1 MPFAVWY
8 IAEVLRIT
16 PAAAC
21 SCPGGAASWY
31 GCRPMGG
38 QREVLVA
45 AIALAMPSACAH
57 PSKKP
62 GKIVVTETKTEILDP
77 VSFKPGTAELEPRS
91 APILDAVVSTLQG
104 EPGILEVE
112 VQSHTDERGDD
123 DVNLKLSEQRAQI
136 VMKYLAEKGVA
147 ASRLTAH
154 GYGETQ
160 PIDRAQTPAAW
171 AKNERI
177 VFLILKR
184 SD

>member
-1 MPFAVWY
+1 
-8 IAEVLRIT
+8 
-16 PAAAC
+16 
-21 SCPGGAASWY
+21 
-31 GCRPMGG
+31 MGSKR
-38 QREVLVA
+38 QVLVVT
-45 AIALAMPSACAH
+45 IALVMFSACAH
-57 PSKKP
+57 SSKKP
-62 GKIVVTETKTEILDP
+62 GKVIVTETKTEILDP

-91 APILDAVVSTLQG
+91 MPILDAVVSTLQG
-104 EPGILEVE
+104 EPSILEVE

-123 DVNLKLSEQRAQI
+123 DVNLKLSEQRAQV
-136 VMKYLAEKGVA
+136 VMKYLVDKGVA
-147 ASRLTAH
+147 QSRLTAQ

>member
-1 MPFAVWY
+1 MRAREQEAGHDRRHRDEDGDPRPGVVQAGH
-8 IAEVLRIT
+8 
-16 PAAAC
+16 
-21 SCPGGAASWY
+21 GGA
-31 GCRPMGG
+31 G
-38 QREVLVA
+38 A
-45 AIALAMPSACAH
+45 AICA
-57 PSKKP
+57 
-62 GKIVVTETKTEILDP
+62 D
-77 VSFKPGTAELEPRS
+77 
-91 APILDAVVSTLQG
+91 LDAVVSTLQG

-136 VMKYLAEKGVA
+136 VMKYLVEKGVA
-147 ASRLTAH
+147 ASRLTAQ